1 MELGQIERARWAIRL
16 LGCADNGLAATTHA
30 LNLRLRLAL
39 TLVVVIAL
47 VLWKSQLFLVAKSGA
62 RPMPLRSIAV
72 AQRVPVKLDAL
83 LPMVP
88 MGEMR
93 IQAGAPPL
101 VVEYWAPWVRH
112 AALQATGLDSL
123 IRLFSNSGAAAP
135 RAVLACFDPFPSVT
149 RYVARMRLRV
159 PVVLDHGREL
169 ARSLPC
175 PSLPYTYVID
185 PSGRIAVSQPGEVDW
200 LSPETRAVL
209 DSIAAE
215 PAGPPDAAPAGQVS
229 LRAGAPARSVRI
241 AQPARVPGD

>member
-1 MELGQIERARWAIRL
+1 
-16 LGCADNGLAATTHA
+16 

-62 RPMPLRSIAV
+62 RPMPLRSIPRAERVAV
-72 AQRVPVKLDAL
+72 HLDAL

-93 IQAGAPPL
+93 ITAGSPPL
-101 VVEYWAPWVRH
+101 VIEYWAPWVRH

-123 IRLFSNSGAAAP
+123 MRLASSSGGTMP
-135 RAVLACFDPFPSVT
+135 RAMLACFDPFPSVT

-159 PVVLDHGREL
+159 PVVLDHGHDL

-185 PSGRIAVSQPGEVDW
+185 SSGRIAVSQAGEVDW

-209 DSIAAE
+209 DSIGAE
-215 PAGPPDAAPAGQVS
+215 APEAPSAPSAAPISWRSAAHARPR
-229 LRAGAPARSVRI
+229 LTALPARLTGSVRS
-241 AQPARVPGD
+241 R

>member
-1 MELGQIERARWAIRL
+1 M
-16 LGCADNGLAATTHA
+16 
-30 LNLRLRLAL
+30 NLRLRLAL

-72 AQRVPVKLDAL
+72 AQRISVKLDAL

-88 MGEMR
+88 IGEMR
-93 IQAGAPPL
+93 ITPGSPPL

-123 IRLFSNSGAAAP
+123 VRRFSNSGAAAP

-185 PSGRIAVSQPGEVDW
+185 PSGRIAVSQAGEVDW

-215 PAGPPDAAPAGQVS
+215 PVEPADTLPSGQVS
-229 LRAGAPARSVRI
+229 SQVEAAPEIVRVMK
-241 AQPARVPGD
+241 PARVVGD

>member
-1 MELGQIERARWAIRL
+1 
-16 LGCADNGLAATTHA
+16 

-39 TLVVVIAL
+39 TLVVIVAL
-47 VLWKSQLFLVAKSGA
+47 VLWKSQLFLVEKSGA
-62 RPMPLRSIAV
+62 RPMPLRAIAA

-83 LPMVP
+83 LPIVP

-93 IQAGAPPL
+93 IQAGSPPL
-101 VVEYWAPWVRH
+101 VIEYWAPWVRH

-123 IRLFSNSGAAAP
+123 VRLISNSGAATP
-135 RAVLACFDPFPSVT
+135 RALLACFDPFPSVS

-169 ARSLPC
+169 TRSLPC

-185 PSGRIAVSQPGEVDW
+185 ASGRIAVSQAGEVDW
-200 LSPETRAVL
+200 LAPETRAVL

-215 PAGPPDAAPAGQVS
+215 PPEPTATEHPAVVSWWDAAG
-229 LRAGAPARSVRI
+229 SVR
-241 AQPARVPGD
+241 